1 MKKSKK
7 LIGLIVAAVMA
18 FGIVVLPATSFAQN
32 APTVGKKNIGVF
44 RITSPKAKTI
54 RMVGTT
60 DALKKTANNKG
71 KKAKTITIV
80 SKYKLDE
87 DFIPSARKDS
97 YTVTRIA
104 KNAFKSTVATRVNLP
119 STVKKIDAYAF
130 NGSKAKTLTI
140 KIASKSLKKTTV
152 RGMLKGAK
160 ATKVTILVPRAKL
173 AAYKKFMTKANLG
186 GKAKITVK
194 GF

>member
-18 FGIVVLPATSFAQN
+18 FGIVVLPATSFAQD
-32 APTVGKKNIGVF
+32 APTVGKINIGVF

-54 RMVGTT
+54 RLVGTT
-60 DALKKTANNKG
+60 DALNKTANNKG
-71 KKAKTITIV
+71 KKAKTINIV

-87 DFIPSARKDS
+87 SFYPSARKDS

-104 KNAFKSTVATRVNLP
+104 KNAFKGTVATRVNLP
-119 STVKKIDAYAF
+119 STVKKIDANAF

-140 KIASKSLKKTTV
+140 KIASKSLKKATV

>member
-1 MKKSKK
+1 M
-7 LIGLIVAAVMA
+7 
-18 FGIVVLPATSFAQN
+18 
-32 APTVGKKNIGVF
+32 
-44 RITSPKAKTI
+44 
-54 RMVGTT
+54 
-60 DALKKTANNKG
+60 
-71 KKAKTITIV
+71 
-80 SKYKLDE
+80 
-87 DFIPSARKDS
+87 
-97 YTVTRIA
+97 
-104 KNAFKSTVATRVNLP
+104 ATRVNLP
-119 STVKKIDAYAF
+119 STVKKIDANAF
-130 NGSKAKTLTI
+130 NGAKAKTLTI